1 MVLGYKWSLTFAAG
15 AETLLPDAKG
25 AGMGYIESN
34 LLPDENIAYKA
45 RLHGIVLAIV
55 VLGAICLVI
64 QPIIGMIVLAIGL
77 WH

>member
-1 MVLGYKWSLTFAAG
+1 MVTYFRRWSGNSVTG
-15 AETLLPDAKG
+15 RKG

-34 LLPDENIAYKA
+34 LLPHENIAYKA
-45 RLHGIVLAIV
+45 RLHGIVFWKPLAIV
-55 VLGAICLVI
+55 VLGAIFLVI

>member
-1 MVLGYKWSLTFAAG
+1 MVTYFRRWSGNSVTG
-15 AETLLPDAKG
+15 RKG

-34 LLPDENIAYKA
+34 LLPDENIASKA
-45 RLHGIVLAIV
+45 RLHGIVFWKPVV